1 MHTHTR
7 TPPMD
12 TGHHTRGFTL
22 IEVMIVVAI
31 VAILS
36 AVAMPAYSDYITR
49 GRIPDATSGLAT
61 RQTRMEQW
69 FQDAR
74 SYRAAGS
81 NDCAIGAADNSGT
94 YFNFTCVAGSAT
106 TFTITAT
113 GKGPMTGF
121 VYTVDQG
128 AIRTSTFTGTGASS
142 GWSNSTRCWVT
153 KKGEAC

>member
-12 TGHHTRGFTL
+12 EGRLARGFTL

-31 VAILS
+31 IGILS
-36 AVAMPAYSDYITR
+36 AVAVPAYTDYITR
-49 GRIPDATSGLAT
+49 GRIPDATSGLAA

-74 SYRAAGS
+74 TYRAAGS
-81 NDCAIGAADNSGT
+81 TDCAIGAADNTGT
-94 YFNFTCVAGSAT
+94 YFNFTCTSGSVT

-113 GKGPMTGF
+113 GKGAMAGF
-121 VYTVDQG
+121 VYTVNES
-128 AIRTSTFTGTGASS
+128 ATRVTTGVPTGWAT
-142 GWSNSTRCWVT
+142 NAACWVT
-153 KKGEAC
+153 KKGGVC

>member
-1 MHTHTR
+1 
-7 TPPMD
+7 MD
-12 TGHHTRGFTL
+12 TGHHARGFTL

-49 GRIPDATSGLAT
+49 GRIPDATSGLAA

-81 NDCAIGAADNSGT
+81 NDCGAVPASDTSGT
-94 YFNFTCVAGSAT
+94 YFDFGCAAGSAT

-121 VYTVDQG
+121 VYTVDQNTTR
-128 AIRTSTFTGTGASS
+128 ATTGVPS
-142 GWSNSTRCWVT
+142 GWTANAACWVT
-153 KKGEAC
+153 KKGGTC